1 LKSFIDQDG
10 KFNQANIMK
19 SYIHAQKQMGK
30 DKVIIPNDK
39 STPEELKE
47 FNKKMGWVENEAEYK
62 FGKQLDEKVVAKEFV
77 DSFRKFA
84 HSSGMPVKQAE
95 KMLDFFE
102 STTVEGKKAA
112 EAAEAKEWETG
123 LNNLK
128 SKWGNAY
135 DRKIMAANS
144 FVDKLGGEE
153 FKKHINE
160 KGYVADAKFVE
171 FMADLYEKIEGEDNT
186 LGNELKSSDRI
197 TPSEAKDQINEM
209 MANPKGAYLDH
220 MHPGHKEAVEK
231 MLKLHTLTGGN

>member
-1 LKSFIDQDG
+1 
-10 KFNQANIMK
+10 
-19 SYIHAQKQMGK
+19 
-30 DKVIIPNDK
+30 
-39 STPEELKE
+39 
-47 FNKKMGWVENEAEYK
+47 
-62 FGKQLDEKVVAKEFV
+62 
-77 DSFRKFA
+77 
-84 HSSGMPVKQAE
+84 
-95 KMLDFFE
+95 
-102 STTVEGKKAA
+102 
-112 EAAEAKEWETG
+112 
-123 LNNLK
+123 
-128 SKWGNAY
+128 
-135 DRKIMAANS
+135 MAANS